1 MRTESDAHFQKP
13 MRVAIAGRQGMA
25 VSVIALIVLS
35 TACVSQVEVKAAN
48 TGIPVLL
55 SRIDRINSPN
65 PQAGCFSG
73 GSKGQKAIDVK
84 VAHTSIIAAPY
95 ASTEAQDASAVVD
108 ATILATTLGNPE
120 TNVCVDS
127 LTAST
132 RAVYWVFGVLDRTM
146 GWLKAHPE
154 TAQKGD
160 K

>member
-35 TACVSQVEVKAAN
+35 TACVSQVEVKAAH
-48 TGIPVLL
+48 TDIPVLL

-73 GSKGQKAIDVK
+73 GSRGQKAIDVK
-84 VAHTSIIAAPY
+84 VAHTNIIAQY
-95 ASTEAQDASAVVD
+95 GSVETQDASAVVD

-154 TAQKGD
+154 TAQKGE

>member
-35 TACVSQVEVKAAN
+35 TTCVSQVEVKAAH
-48 TGIPVLL
+48 TDIPVLL

-84 VAHTSIIAAPY
+84 VAHTSIIAQY
-95 ASTEAQDASAVVD
+95 GSTEVQDASAVVD

-154 TAQKGD
+154 TAQKGE

>member
-25 VSVIALIVLS
+25 VSVIALIVVS

-73 GSKGQKAIDVK
+73 GSRGQKAIDVK
-84 VAHTSIIAAPY
+84 VAHTSIIAEGG
-95 ASTEAQDASAVVD
+95 SIETQDASAVVD